1 LNDTAR
7 QTLIELVARY
17 GSALADDPR
26 RCEGLLRDFCGQHR
40 REIFVLVS
48 AARERVP
55 ADLMAAAS
63 VARAGAPAAIVRAQ
77 LAKRLQEQL
86 ALTEEAAQWA
96 VETWAAALRAGGAST
111 LPAPAGPESAALPAE
126 TVPACAGDGSD
137 GGDSGDGGRAHS
149 AARWAAG
156 VGALWAGTGATLGAT
171 FSSLH
176 GAGAERT
183 TWLMLGALA
192 GAILG
197 AAAGALGRLAGG
209 RLAGAIELAA
219 GGTVGGAA
227 LGAALGASAGALA
240 ATLGGTPEAATA
252 SAAGWAL
259 AGAGGG
265 AVLTALAGATSAAWK
280 PGLTG
285 ERPVPATRH
294 QPSPAPGAEA
304 AQEAT

>member
-1 LNDTAR
+1 
-7 QTLIELVARY
+7 
-17 GSALADDPR
+17 
-26 RCEGLLRDFCGQHR
+26 
-40 REIFVLVS
+40 
-48 AARERVP
+48 
-55 ADLMAAAS
+55 
-63 VARAGAPAAIVRAQ
+63 
-77 LAKRLQEQL
+77 
-86 ALTEEAAQWA
+86 
-96 VETWAAALRAGGAST
+96 AGGASA

-219 GGTVGGAA
+219 GGTVGEQHWARRSAPPPAPSPPPWAA
-227 LGAALGASAGALA
+227 RPRQPLPPPPDGRWPVLA
-240 ATLGGTPEAATA
+240 AGPCSRPWPGRRARPGSRALPASVRYRPPDTSLPRRRARKQHRRQHEPAPSTAADRA
-252 SAAGWAL
+252 HRPFGPAL
-259 AGAGGG
+259 PGGG
-265 AVLTALAGATSAAWK
+265 A
-280 PGLTG
+280 PG
-285 ERPVPATRH
+285 ER
-294 QPSPAPGAEA
+294 
-304 AQEAT
+304 